1 MERVKSKYGCSVI
14 VDLALPGAG
23 SLLTIL
29 QHPVCMWDMT
39 SAYPKEVTEF
49 VPCVC
54 PVQPE
59 PGKAFCSE
67 HSKASESLQRPSQL
81 HAFLRSCGVR
91 GEGQTKEQ
99 KKTVDSILKEMADL
113 CKQRLMVSVGDEQGT
128 EQLMRNETLMS
139 ADNLKVEDDE

>member
-1 MERVKSKYGCSVI
+1 MEDTGFLAQIQRGSCQSSLMERVKSKYGCTVI

-23 SLLTIL
+23 SLLTFL

-59 PGKAFCSE
+59 PGKAFCG
-67 HSKASESLQRPSQL
+67 R
-81 HAFLRSCGVR
+81 GVY
-91 GEGQTKEQ
+91 
-99 KKTVDSILKEMADL
+99 I
-113 CKQRLMVSVGDEQGT
+113 
-128 EQLMRNETLMS
+128 
-139 ADNLKVEDDE
+139 